1 MMDQAVLERAPAKI
15 NLTLDVL
22 GLRPDGYHEL
32 RSVMQT
38 VSLYDELTVRADA
51 PDWRLAC
58 ASAAVPRGED
68 NLILRAAREYVKR
81 AGIET
86 SGIEFALV
94 KRIPMQAGLGGGS
107 ADAAACLRA
116 LDRIYGALPL
126 DELLDIAASVGSDV
140 PFCLLGGTRLCTG
153 RGEKMVQLR
162 RLAPCYFVLCKPVF
176 SASTPA
182 LFRALD
188 ENPDVTADGAA
199 DVERAICKGL
209 LPLGGRT
216 NRFEPL
222 LVREHPVLARALDA
236 MTANA
241 ARLASLTGTGS
252 ACFGLFDRRSSA
264 EHCFVALAQLG
275 MQVFLAQPV

>member
-1 MMDQAVLERAPAKI
+1 MEQALLERAPAKL

-38 VSLYDELTVRADA
+38 VSLYDDLTVRVNA
-51 PDWRLAC
+51 PEWRIAC
-58 ASAAVPRGED
+58 ATASVPHGED

-116 LDRIYGALPL
+116 LDRIYGALPQ
-126 DELLDIAASVGSDV
+126 DELLDVAASVGSDV

-153 RGEKMVQLR
+153 RGEKMTLLR
-162 RLAPCYFVLCKPVF
+162 RRGALLCRARAARNAGF
-176 SASTPA
+176 S
-182 LFRALD
+182 
-188 ENPDVTADGAA
+188 GAA
-199 DVERAICKGL
+199 GIIPKKTVHGSSI
-209 LPLGGRT
+209 LPWT
-216 NRFEPL
+216 
-222 LVREHPVLARALDA
+222 VI
-236 MTANA
+236 
-241 ARLASLTGTGS
+241 
-252 ACFGLFDRRSSA
+252 
-264 EHCFVALAQLG
+264 
-275 MQVFLAQPV
+275 FL

>member
-1 MMDQAVLERAPAKI
+1 MEQALLERAPAKL

-38 VSLYDELTVRADA
+38 VSLYDDLTVRVNA
-51 PDWRLAC
+51 PEWRIAC
-58 ASAAVPRGED
+58 ATASVPHGED

-116 LDRIYGALPL
+116 LDRIYGALPQ
-126 DELLDIAASVGSDV
+126 DELLDVAASVGSDV

-153 RGEKMVQLR
+153 RGEKMTLLR
-162 RLAPCYFVLCKPVF
+162 RLKPCHFVVCKPEF

-188 ENPDVTADGAA
+188 ENPDVAADGAA
-199 DVERAICKGL
+199 EVERAIRAGE
-209 LPLGGRT
+209 LPSGGHT

-222 LVREHPVLARALDA
+222 LVCEHPVLARALEA
-236 MTANA
+236 MQTAG
-241 ARLASLTGTGS
+241 ARLVSLTGTGT
-252 ACFGLFDRRSSA
+252 ACFGLFDSRAGA
-264 EHCFVALAQLG
+264 ERCFVALAQLG
-275 MQVFLAQPV
+275 MQVFLAQPE